1 MTVSEAPGN
10 GQQCRIYERIAQN
23 GIGDDPIRPGGLQL
37 TEGALSYCS
46 FSPGATLLDVGCGR
60 GATVKYVREQYGL
73 KALGVDFSS
82 TLLGAGI
89 DKYGNLPLLR
99 ASGEHLPFLP
109 RTFDGIL
116 AECSL
121 SVMANPSNAIKDFH
135 RVLKREGLLVVT
147 DLYARLP
154 EGLSDLRRLPMTC
167 CLTGA
172 FSREDL
178 IAELTKVGFSLVL
191 WEDHSHALKYFAA
204 QLILSCG
211 SLQQFWHQ
219 TGSAALDVDQLND
232 AVETAKPGYF
242 LLIARKKD

>member
-1 MTVSEAPGN
+1 MTVSGAPGN
-10 GQQCRIYERIAQN
+10 DQQCRIYERFAQN
-23 GIGDDPIRPGGLQL
+23 GSGDDPIRPGGLQL
-37 TEGALSYCS
+37 TERALSECR

-60 GATVKYVREQYGL
+60 GATVKYVRDLHGL
-73 KALGVDFSS
+73 QALGVDLSS
-82 TLLGAGI
+82 ALLGAGI
-89 DKYGNLPLLR
+89 EEHGDLPLLR
-99 ASGEHLPFLP
+99 ASGEHLPFAP

-135 RVLKREGLLVVT
+135 RVLKREGLLAVT

-178 IAELTKVGFSLVL
+178 TAELTDVGFSLVL
-191 WEDHSHALKYFAA
+191 WEDHSHALKHFAA

-211 SLQQFWHQ
+211 SLQQFWRQ
-219 TGSAALDVDQLND
+219 TGPAALDVEQLNN
-232 AVETAKPGYF
+232 AVATAKPGYF